1 MSNSFD
7 IAISRNFMLRS
18 FYFDI
23 PWPTKYTAIYATFE
37 GQKLRGQYSENLVL
51 WIYECPF
58 NSGGKIF
65 KEERIMKVLRIRN

>member
-7 IAISRNFMLRS
+7 IAISRNVMLRS

-51 WIYECPF
+51 
-58 NSGGKIF
+58 
-65 KEERIMKVLRIRN
+65 

>member
-37 GQKLRGQYSENLVL
+37 GQKT
-51 WIYECPF
+51 WCYEFMNFPLILAVKF
-58 NSGGKIF
+58 SKK
-65 KEERIMKVLRIRN
+65 KEL